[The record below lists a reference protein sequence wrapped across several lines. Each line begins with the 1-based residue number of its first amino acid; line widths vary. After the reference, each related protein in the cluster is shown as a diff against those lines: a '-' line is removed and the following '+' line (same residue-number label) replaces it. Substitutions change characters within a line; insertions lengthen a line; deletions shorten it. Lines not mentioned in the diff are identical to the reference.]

1 MTGRSEDRDEGSEP
15 EACPQTVARP
25 GRVRTPTLLQ
35 MEAAEC
41 GAAALGIVLG
51 HHGKHVP
58 LEQLRKECGVSRN
71 GANAAGILRTA
82 KSHGLTAH
90 GFQMEA
96 TVARKLPPPFIVFW
110 NFKHFV
116 VIEGFRRNKVF
127 VNDPAAGRRK
137 VAYVDFDGSFTGVAL
152 QFAKTP
158 ALEPGGH
165 PPGSLL
171 EIRDRLSG
179 SGQAIGLIVFVSL
192 LLAVTG
198 TALPGFQR
206 VFIDRILG
214 GDAASWLA
222 PLLALV
228 AVVALVIAAL
238 TLVQQRAL
246 LRLETKMSIT
256 TSSRFLQHL
265 LRLPMDFFSQR
276 QAADLSSRVTSNDQ
290 VAKLLSRELAT
301 ALVSALV
308 AGAYAVL
315 LITTDPLLATIGIGL
330 AGLNLLALRLVARLR
345 RDATGRLQ
353 QDRGKLVAA
362 TYNGISMV
370 ESLKASGREG
380 DYFARWAGLL
390 TNVVSDS
397 QRLGLSTQILGVV
410 PLLLATVNSAVI
422 LWVGS
427 HRVIDGVITIGLLV
441 AFQTLLIN
449 FTRPISDLSDL
460 GARAQ
465 EASADIARIRDVERY
480 PAIPVPDES
489 GPVTRHRLSGVLE
502 VDRVTF
508 GYSPLEAPFIEDFSL
523 SLAPGERVALV
534 GSSGSG
540 KSTVARLIAGL
551 LDPWSG
557 EIRIDGVPRQ
567 QIQPEVLGA
576 SRALVDQQIV
586 LFEGTVR
593 ENLSLW
599 DDTLRESA
607 IVEALR
613 DAALLDEILARPGR
627 LNATLRENAKDLSGG
642 QRQRLEIARAL
653 AIEPTLL
660 ILDEATSA
668 LDAES
673 ERTVHESISRR
684 GCSCLIVAHRLST
697 VRDCSEILVLD
708 GGKVVERG
716 THEEMKD
723 ADGPYARLVRLA

>member
-1 MTGRSEDRDEGSEP
+1 VTNAAGDGGRSTAERSGP
-15 EACPQTVARP
+15 KTVARP

-51 HHGKHVP
+51 HFGKHVP

-71 GANAAGILRTA
+71 GSNAAGILRTA
-82 KSHGLTAH
+82 KAHGLDAH

-96 TVARKLPPPFIVFW
+96 EVARKLPPPFIVFW
-110 NFKHFV
+110 NFKHFL
-116 VIEGFRRNKVF
+116 VIEGFRRNKVLL
-127 VNDPAAGRRK
+127 NDPATGRRT
-137 VAYVDFDGSFTGVAL
+137 VAFDAFDGSFTGVAL
-152 QFAKTP
+152 QFENTAE
-158 ALEPGGH
+158 LEPGGH
-165 PPGSLL
+165 PPGSLIEL
-171 EIRDRLSG
+171 RERLSG
-179 SGQAIGLIVFVSL
+179 SAQAVGLVLFVSL

-214 GDAASWLA
+214 GDAQSWLG

-228 AVVALVIAAL
+228 AVVALVVAGL

-256 TSSRFLQHL
+256 TSSRFLEHL

-290 VAKLLSRELAT
+290 IAKLLSRELAT

-315 LITTDPLLATIGIGL
+315 LITTDLVLAAIGIGL
-330 AGLNLLALRLVARLR
+330 AVLNLLALRLVARLR

-380 DYFARWAGLL
+380 DYFARWAGLQ
-390 TNVVSDS
+390 TNVVSDA
-397 QRLGLSTQILGVV
+397 QRLGVSTQVLGVI
-410 PLLLATVNSAVI
+410 PLFLATVNTALI

-427 HRVIDGVITIGLLV
+427 RRAIDGVITIGLLV
-441 AFQTLLIN
+441 AFQTLLNN
-449 FTRPISDLSDL
+449 FTKPISDLSDL

-465 EASADIARIRDVERY
+465 EASAEIARVRDVERY
-480 PAIPVPDES
+480 PAVPVPDED
-489 GPVTRHRLSGVLE
+489 GPVTRHRLSGALE
-502 VDRVTF
+502 LENVTF

-523 SLAPGERVALV
+523 SLAPGARVALV
-534 GSSGSG
+534 GTSGSG

-551 LDPWSG
+551 LEPWSG
-557 EIRIDGVPRQ
+557 EIRIDGVPRT

-576 SRALVDQQIV
+576 SRALVDQEIV

-593 ENLSLW
+593 DNLTLW
-599 DDTLRESA
+599 DDTIADPALMQ
-607 IVEALR
+607 ALR
-613 DAALLDEILARPGR
+613 DAALLEEILARPGR

-653 AIEPTLL
+653 AVEPTLL

-673 ERTVHESISRR
+673 ERKVHESIRRR

-697 VRDCSEILVLD
+697 VRDCSEILVMEQ
-708 GGKVVERG
+708 GRVVERG
-716 THEEMKD
+716 THDEMKD
-723 ADGPYARLVRLA
+723 AGGPYARLVALA